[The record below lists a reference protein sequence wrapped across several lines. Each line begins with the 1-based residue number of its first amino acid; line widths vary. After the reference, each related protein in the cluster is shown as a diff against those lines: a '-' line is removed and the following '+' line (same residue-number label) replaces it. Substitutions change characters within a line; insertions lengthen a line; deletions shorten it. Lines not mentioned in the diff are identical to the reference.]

1 MRNLEPALTS
11 VANPRVK
18 GWAKLSERKHR
29 EREGR
34 FKLEGAHLV
43 AEALAA
49 GWPLEC
55 VAFDEGLGI
64 PAELLPYAESDSGAA
79 AETAWIP
86 VSPDIIAKCSETETP
101 QPVFA
106 IALRKEQPLD
116 ALFGGAAAGAG
127 SAMSAGGAA
136 GAGSADSGAAG
147 AGSADSGAGIAGGA
161 AGSGNAGSVGGS
173 ASAGGATGAAGAGP
187 VAAGPVVVLDG
198 VQDPGNV
205 GTIIRSAAASGARAV
220 VLGRGTADLYNA
232 KTLRA
237 TMGTLFYVPVWEADL
252 SALLPEARSR
262 GAKLYG
268 TSLQAT
274 RSCYECDLS
283 GGDTWLLFGNEGSG
297 LSPAVQ
303 ALVDEPI
310 IIPMTGRAESLNVA
324 MAATI
329 LLFEAQR
336 QRILS
341 LK

>member
-11 VANPRVK
+11 LANPRVK
-18 GWAKLSERKHR
+18 SWAKLSERKHR

-34 FKLEGAHLV
+34 FKLEGTHLV

-55 VAFDEGLGI
+55 VAFDDRLGI
-64 PAELLPYAESDSGAA
+64 PAELLPYAESESGAG

-116 ALFGGAAAGAG
+116 ALFDGAEGSGGVASAGDAAGAG
-127 SAMSAGGAA
+127 SAAGTAPAA
-136 GAGSADSGAAG
+136 
-147 AGSADSGAGIAGGA
+147 
-161 AGSGNAGSVGGS
+161 N
-173 ASAGGATGAAGAGP
+173 
-187 VAAGPVVVLDG
+187 GPVVVLDG

-252 SALLPEARSR
+252 IALLPEARSR

-274 RSCYECDLS
+274 RNCYECDLS
-283 GGDTWLLFGNEGSG
+283 GSETWLLFGNEGSG

-303 ALVDEPI
+303 VLVDEPI
-310 IIPMTGRAESLNVA
+310 IIPMTGQAESLNVA

-329 LLFEAQR
+329 LLFESQR
-336 QRILS
+336 QRIVS
-341 LK
+341 RDS

>member
-1 MRNLEPALTS
+1 MRSLEPALTS

-34 FKLEGAHLV
+34 FKLEGTHLV

-55 VAFDEGLGI
+55 VAFDEAMGI
-64 PAELLPYAESDSGAA
+64 PAELLPYAERKSGADEGA
-79 AETAWIP
+79 GEGLATAWIP

-106 IALRKEQPLD
+106 IALRKEQPLE
-116 ALFGGAAAGAG
+116 ALFGGVGGVGEGTVGGAAAGAG
-127 SAMSAGGAA
+127 SAAVNEDGEMCGGAA
-136 GAGSADSGAAG
+136 GER
-147 AGSADSGAGIAGGA
+147 SGAGAASAGEAVGASGGA
-161 AGSGNAGSVGGS
+161 AGS
-173 ASAGGATGAAGAGP
+173 
-187 VAAGPVVVLDG
+187 GPVVVLDG

-237 TMGTLFYVPVWEADL
+237 TMGTLFYVPVWEAEL

-310 IIPMTGRAESLNVA
+310 IIPMTGQAESLNVA

-329 LLFEAQR
+329 LLFESQR
-336 QRILS
+336 QRIFQTT
-341 LK
+341 KIPD

>member
-1 MRNLEPALTS
+1 M
-11 VANPRVK
+11 
-18 GWAKLSERKHR
+18 
-29 EREGR
+29 
-34 FKLEGAHLV
+34 
-43 AEALAA
+43 
-49 GWPLEC
+49 
-55 VAFDEGLGI
+55 GI
-64 PAELLPYAESDSGAA
+64 PAELLPYAERKSGADEGA
-79 AETAWIP
+79 GEGLATAWIP

-106 IALRKEQPLD
+106 IALRKEQPLE
-116 ALFGGAAAGAG
+116 ALFGGVGGVGEGTVGGAAAGAG
-127 SAMSAGGAA
+127 SAAVNEDGEMCGGAA
-136 GAGSADSGAAG
+136 GER
-147 AGSADSGAGIAGGA
+147 SGAGAASAGEAVGASGGA
-161 AGSGNAGSVGGS
+161 AGS
-173 ASAGGATGAAGAGP
+173 
-187 VAAGPVVVLDG
+187 GPVVVLDG

-237 TMGTLFYVPVWEADL
+237 TMGTLFYVPVWEAEL

-310 IIPMTGRAESLNVA
+310 IIPMTGQAESLNVA

-329 LLFEAQR
+329 LLFESQR
-336 QRILS
+336 QRIFQTT
-341 LK
+341 KIPD

>member
-11 VANPRVK
+11 LANPRVK
-18 GWAKLSERKHR
+18 SWAKLSERKHR

-34 FKLEGAHLV
+34 FKLEGTHLV

-64 PAELLPYAESDSGAA
+64 PAELLPYAERESGAG

-116 ALFGGAAAGAG
+116 ALFGTPAVGAAAISG
-127 SAMSAGGAA
+127 AMSAGGAA
-136 GAGSADSGAAG
+136 DVGGASDAAAASQLASEGSEGSGAA
-147 AGSADSGAGIAGGA
+147 
-161 AGSGNAGSVGGS
+161 V
-173 ASAGGATGAAGAGP
+173 AGP
-187 VAAGPVVVLDG
+187 AAAGPVVVLDG

-283 GGDTWLLFGNEGSG
+283 GGETWLLFGNEGSG
-297 LSPAVQ
+297 LSRAVQ

-310 IIPMTGRAESLNVA
+310 IIPMTGQAESLNVA

-329 LLFEAQR
+329 LLFESQR
-336 QRILS
+336 QRIFS
-341 LK
+341 SDKVPVQSQ